1 MCAQCFS
8 KMDYGP
14 EAYGTALASHITSH
28 IMGWC
33 PLFFFFGL
41 HCCVQAFSSYGERGL
56 LFVVVCE
63 LLIVVASLV
72 AEHGL

>member
-1 MCAQCFS
+1 MFFQDGLRPRGLWDS
-8 KMDYGP
+8 LSITYYITYYGVVP
-14 EAYGTALASHITSH
+14 
-28 IMGWC
+28 
-33 PLFFFFGL
+33 PLFFFGL
-41 HCCVQAFSSYGERGL
+41 HCCVQAFSSYGERAL